1 MNRVEAISN
10 RILKSDNFENVA
22 HVCCD
27 WEEFVFEVAEW
38 GVDHIA
44 TVDID
49 TLTAAEVA
57 ELDTFIASFGCSP
70 DAPHPCSKYAN
81 PIFAQGTAFII
92 VHLLHFYIMII
103 EYFIEVPGTNI
114 KEPVNGFMYDT
125 LYDMAQQYGIAE
137 LCWYA
142 LNGTRMVQGVYT
154 DKD

>member
-1 MNRVEAISN
+1 MNKVQAISD

-22 HVCCD
+22 YVCCD
-27 WEEFVFEVAEW
+27 WQEFVFEVAEW

-44 TVDID
+44 TVDFD
-49 TLTAAEVA
+49 ELTASEVA

-114 KEPVNGFMYDT
+114 KEPVDGFMYDT

>member
-44 TVDID
+44 TVDFD
-49 TLTAAEVA
+49 ELTAAEVA

-70 DAPHPCSKYAN
+70 ADPHPCSKYAN
-81 PIFAQGTAFII
+81 PIFAQGSAVNQSIYIFFI
-92 VHLLHFYIMII
+92 IMII

-114 KEPVNGFMYDT
+114 KEPVDGFMYDT

>member
-44 TVDID
+44 TVDFD
-49 TLTAAEVA
+49 TLTASEVA

-114 KEPVNGFMYDT
+114 KEPVDGFMYDT

>member
-1 MNRVEAISN
+1 MNKVQAISD

-22 HVCCD
+22 YVCCD
-27 WEEFVFEVAEW
+27 WQEFVFEVAEW

-44 TVDID
+44 TVDFD
-49 TLTAAEVA
+49 ELTAAEVA

-114 KEPVNGFMYDT
+114 KEPVDGFMYDT

>member
-1 MNRVEAISN
+1 MNKVQAISD

-22 HVCCD
+22 YVCCD

-44 TVDID
+44 TVDFD
-49 TLTAAEVA
+49 TLTASEVA

-114 KEPVNGFMYDT
+114 KEPVDGFMYDT

>member
-44 TVDID
+44 TVDFD
-49 TLTAAEVA
+49 ELTAAEVA

-70 DAPHPCSKYAN
+70 SDPHPCSKYA
-81 PIFAQGTAFII
+81 T
-92 VHLLHFYIMII
+92 
-103 EYFIEVPGTNI
+103 
-114 KEPVNGFMYDT
+114 PV
-125 LYDMAQQYGIAE
+125 
-137 LCWYA
+137 YA
-142 LNGTRMVQGVYT
+142 
-154 DKD
+154 

>member
-1 MNRVEAISN
+1 MNKVQAISD

-22 HVCCD
+22 YVCCD

-44 TVDID
+44 TVDFD
-49 TLTAAEVA
+49 ELTAFEVKQ
-57 ELDTFIASFGCSP
+57 LDKFIASFGCSP

-114 KEPVNGFMYDT
+114 KEPVDGFMYDT

-137 LCWYA
+137 LVWYA

-154 DKD
+154 DQD

>member
-1 MNRVEAISN
+1 MNKVQAISD

-22 HVCCD
+22 YVCCD
-27 WEEFVFEVAEW
+27 WQEFVFEVAEW

-44 TVDID
+44 TVDFD
-49 TLTAAEVA
+49 ELTAAEVA

-114 KEPVNGFMYDT
+114 KESVEGFAYDT

-142 LNGTRMVQGVYT
+142 LNGTRVVEGVYT
-154 DKD
+154 DQD